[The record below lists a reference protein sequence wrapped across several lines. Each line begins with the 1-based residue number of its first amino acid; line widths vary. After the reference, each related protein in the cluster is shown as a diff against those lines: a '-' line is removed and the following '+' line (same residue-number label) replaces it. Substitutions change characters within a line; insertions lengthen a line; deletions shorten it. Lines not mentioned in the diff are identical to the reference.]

1 MDSAEGT
8 EKMKPAGHA
17 VTESPGKKLISI
29 SNLQIQRNGLNAL
42 HIDSLDIQR
51 GETLTV
57 VGPNGAGKSTLLL
70 ALARLLKPSRG
81 DIIYDNKSLKQWDE
95 LEYRRK
101 ISFVF
106 QAPLLMDMTVQQ
118 NVALGLKFRGIAEE
132 ETRARVEHWMK
143 QLGVESLSKR
153 RAGQLSG
160 GEAQRVSLARAFVLD
175 PELLLLDE
183 PFSALDPP
191 TRTRLIED
199 LSSLL
204 KQDHRTAV
212 FVTHNL
218 SEATKLSQHIAVII
232 GGILRQVGTAKQIK
246 SKPADEMV
254 QAFLHELP
262 Q

>member
-1 MDSAEGT
+1 MT
-8 EKMKPAGHA
+8 M
-17 VTESPGKKLISI
+17 I
-29 SNLQIQRNGLNAL
+29 QIRDVIINRNGQSAL
-42 HIDSLDIQR
+42 QVSSLDIQR

-70 ALARLLKPSRG
+70 ALARLLKPSSG
-81 DIIYDNKSLKQWDE
+81 DILYNGKSVNQWNE

-106 QAPLLMDMTVQQ
+106 QAPLLMDMTVEQ
-118 NVALGLKFRGIAEE
+118 NVALGLKFRGVHSEDMHARAEE
-132 ETRARVEHWMK
+132 WMK
-143 QLGVESLSKR
+143 QLGVDALAKR

-160 GEAQRVSLARAFVLD
+160 GEAQRVSLARAFVLE

-191 TRTRLIED
+191 TRSKLIQD
-199 LSSLL
+199 LYDLL
-204 KQDHRTAV
+204 ENDHRTAV

-218 SEATKLSQHIAVII
+218 SEAAKLSHRIAVII
-232 GGILRQVGTAKQIK
+232 GGVLRQVGTVEEIK
-246 SKPADEMV
+246 FNPADEAV
-254 QAFLHELP
+254 AAFLQELP

>member
-1 MDSAEGT
+1 M
-8 EKMKPAGHA
+8 
-17 VTESPGKKLISI
+17 I
-29 SNLQIQRNGLNAL
+29 QINDLLVQRNGLDVL
-42 HIDSLDIQR
+42 RIGSLELQR

-70 ALARLLKPSRG
+70 ALARLVRPSHG
-81 DIIYDNKSLKQWDE
+81 DIIYDGKSLKDWDE
-95 LEYRRK
+95 LVYRRK

-106 QAPLLMDMTVQQ
+106 QAPLLMDMTVEQ
-118 NVALGLKFRGIAEE
+118 NVALGLKFRGTPRE
-132 ETRARVEHWMK
+132 ETRARVSKWMK

-160 GEAQRVSLARAFVLD
+160 GEAQRVSLARALVLE

-191 TRTRLIED
+191 TRAKLLDD
-199 LSSLL
+199 LSALL
-204 KQDHRTAV
+204 KENQRTAV

-218 SEATKLSQHIAVII
+218 SEAAKLSHRIAVIVD
-232 GGILRQVGTAKQIK
+232 GVLRQVGTARQIK
-246 SKPADEMV
+246 SRPADETV
-254 QAFLHELP
+254 AAFLHELP